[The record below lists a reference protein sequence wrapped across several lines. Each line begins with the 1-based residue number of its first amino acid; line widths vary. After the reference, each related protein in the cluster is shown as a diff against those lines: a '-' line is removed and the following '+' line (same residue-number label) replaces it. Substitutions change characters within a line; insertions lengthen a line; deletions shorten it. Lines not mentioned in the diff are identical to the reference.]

1 MRKTPLRA
9 IDICHSIFMI
19 FIIIRFSFFSSREFV
34 FLFSLFDLISAGDLP
49 VSKQLFFFL

>member
-1 MRKTPLRA
+1 MRKTTLKA
-9 IDICHSIFMI
+9 VDICHSGFMI

-49 VSKQLFFFL
+49 VSKQLLFFL